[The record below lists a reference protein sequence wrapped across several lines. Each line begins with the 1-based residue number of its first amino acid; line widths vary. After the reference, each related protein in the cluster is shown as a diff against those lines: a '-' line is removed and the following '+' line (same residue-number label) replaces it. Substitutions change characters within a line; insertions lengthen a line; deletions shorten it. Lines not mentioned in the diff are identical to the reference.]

1 MSVEEY
7 AKKQAETREGMKSK
21 KEDGNENRNM
31 GNKEVGKKAR
41 KKVRIL
47 YLYETEQG
55 TDTELKKELSN

>member
-1 MSVEEY
+1 
-7 AKKQAETREGMKSK
+7 
-21 KEDGNENRNM
+21 M